1 MKYVVV
7 LGDGM
12 ADWKRGPLCNTT
24 PLEVAK
30 KPHIDRL
37 AMDGT
42 VGLVSTVDEGFKP
55 GSDIANLS
63 VIGYDPKECYTGRS
77 PLEALSIGVDVG
89 DEDACLRTNLVTLGE
104 ADEFGERIMIDYSAG
119 EISTQEAAE
128 IIKCVNENMSNG
140 IIEFHSGVSYRH
152 CAILHDNKDLNVDF
166 TPPHDISGKKIGEYL
181 PKGEGA
187 DVFRYLIEKSIEIL
201 KDHPVNVERKAK
213 GKHVANA
220 IWFWGKGTKPKLQN
234 FQEKY
239 GLKGAMISATDL
251 LKGIAVGTGME
262 VIEVEGAT
270 GTLTTNFM
278 GKAQKALEALKTND
292 YVYIHFEAP
301 DECGHQGDAQGKI
314 QSIER
319 IDEVVGYLRENL
331 ENMGEEFCMAV
342 LPDHFTPLCI
352 KTHVGDPVPYIV
364 YHSANP
370 KKSGLRYTE
379 TEAEKGLYLSNG
391 RAIIQ
396 MMKNE

>member
-12 ADWKRGPLCNTT
+12 ADWKRGPLGNTT

-37 AMDGT
+37 AMDGM

-152 CAILHDNKDLNVDF
+152 CAILHDNKDLDVDF

-181 PKGEGA
+181 PKGEGS

-201 KDHPVNVERKAK
+201 KDHPINVERKAK

-278 GKAQKALEALKTND
+278 GKAQKALEALESND

-301 DECGHQGDAQGKI
+301 DECGHQGDAEGKI
-314 QSIER
+314 KSIER

-331 ENMGEEFCMAV
+331 ENRGEEFCLAV
-342 LPDHFTPLCI
+342 LPDHFTPLII

-396 MMKNE
+396 MMKKG